1 MFRVTFVC
9 NASGFSVA
17 KTFEVVHQ
25 FAGTPVFAKVVDT
38 GAYSSND
45 FSVAFANDN
54 DQGMKCTITN
64 ASTTI
69 NADIVTTVFL
79 GGSPTDITVTEL

>member
-1 MFRVTFVC
+1 MC
-9 NASGFSVA
+9 NTSSFSVA

-38 GAYSSND
+38 GAYSNND
-45 FSVAFANDN
+45 FSVAFANDS
-54 DQGMKCTITN
+54 DTGVKCTITN
-64 ASTTI
+64 NAATL

-79 GGSPTDITVTEL
+79 GGSPTDITVTEH